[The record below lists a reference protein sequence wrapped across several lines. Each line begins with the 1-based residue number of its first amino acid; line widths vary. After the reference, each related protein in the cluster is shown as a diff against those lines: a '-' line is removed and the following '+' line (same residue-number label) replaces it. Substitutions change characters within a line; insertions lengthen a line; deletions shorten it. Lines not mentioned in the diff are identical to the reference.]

1 MKIMRATS
9 KKEEVDLAPLRS
21 GFETL
26 SAATQKAVDV
36 SDGAM
41 GKTMTG
47 RQMRGLFVF
56 AKMISHNLSMT
67 SLAADLV
74 KDPKEY
80 TLLDHFSIATL
91 ARASIDAAL
100 MTMYITEPSLSL
112 NRWDFRR
119 QLLFLHDTNN
129 RSRFLKALTKRGGE
143 FPFFENKDVVKQAI
157 LDKIK
162 TLGAGLLYSE
172 EKIAEYQ
179 KGTFMFV
186 DGVRGAAR
194 EAGWDN
200 DDFDFNQSYLSA
212 FVHTHPVSFMRAD
225 DHDIKFGGASK
236 FQVNFCRYVFTT
248 VAEYTDSVVERMN
261 TFAVPGTGD
270 PNGHL
275 D

>member
-1 MKIMRATS
+1 
-9 KKEEVDLAPLRS
+9 
-21 GFETL
+21 
-26 SAATQKAVDV
+26 
-36 SDGAM
+36 M

-56 AKMISHNLSMT
+56 AKMISHNMSIM
-67 SLAADLV
+67 SLATDLV
-74 KDPKEY
+74 HDPEE
-80 TLLDHFSIATL
+80 TAILDHFSIATL

-100 MTMYITEPSLSL
+100 MTMYISEPSLSL

-129 RSRFLKALTKRGGE
+129 RSRFLKALTKRGVE
-143 FPFFENKDVVKQAI
+143 FPFFESKDVIKQEI

-162 TLGAGLLYSE
+162 SLGAGLLYSE

-194 EAGWDN
+194 EAGWDG
-200 DDFDFNQSYLSA
+200 DVFDFNQSYLSA

-225 DHDIKFGGASK
+225 DHDIKFGGASL
-236 FQVNFCRYVFTT
+236 FQVDFCHFVFTA
-248 VAEYTDSVVERMN
+248 VAEYTDSVVARMRA
-261 TFAVPGTGD
+261 FSVPTTGD